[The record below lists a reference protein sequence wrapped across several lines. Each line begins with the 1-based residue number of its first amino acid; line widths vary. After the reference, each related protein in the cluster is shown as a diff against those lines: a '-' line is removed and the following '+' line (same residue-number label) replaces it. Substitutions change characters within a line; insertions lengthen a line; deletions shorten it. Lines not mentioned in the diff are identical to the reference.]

1 MSFFFISALLR
12 VWKTLCDKP
21 SGDTKSSATLMQL
34 AMLCTCNIAAAVY
47 IILFLYVTELEDTH
61 EVLQILAVSYLVWR
75 SHRQKNRV
83 ANILRDDLRADMILW
98 LQELEKSWCYLCWL
112 SVEHICVYVLSVV
125 LDECR
130 AQWVSL
136 CAVKDIPHC
145 ARQAAVL
152 TQVGGAPKMRQE
164 VHCVCNNDTNLFTW
178 QTDGISDKPGMR

>member
-83 ANILRDDLRADMILW
+83 ANILRDDLRADMIL
-98 LQELEKSWCYLCWL
+98 
-112 SVEHICVYVLSVV
+112 
-125 LDECR
+125 
-130 AQWVSL
+130 
-136 CAVKDIPHC
+136 
-145 ARQAAVL
+145 
-152 TQVGGAPKMRQE
+152 
-164 VHCVCNNDTNLFTW
+164 
-178 QTDGISDKPGMR
+178 